1 MAEPI
6 AVLDAHGKHAQRAV
20 FTADGETLVTCGQDA
35 CIRLWKVP
43 SFAPDGA
50 FEGHAASVNTLSFSA
65 DGGLLAS
72 GSSDGTVRIW
82 SFPGGRELDVL
93 DGQVAAAVS
102 PTGGFA
108 TISTKARAVLWDGN
122 YDEVATLPLLDR
134 RLFSLAF
141 TRGRRLAPGRRDG
154 DGPPRRREGAGEGRG
169 VRGPPD
175 RGRVD
180 GALRGRHASRDD
192 RRRGDAPPPARR
204 RRGRA
209 LRRPPRAARCDAGGV
224 LARRGRASR
233 CRSTSR
239 SRSGRRSTARSSR
252 RSTSRS
258 RGSTAWASRPTA
270 ASSRTR
276 GPTDGVR
283 IWATCE
289 SGPSS
294 R

>member
-6 AVLDAHGKHAQRAV
+6 AVLDAHGKQAQRAV
-20 FTADGETLVTCGQDA
+20 FTADGETLVTCGQDG

-102 PTGGFA
+102 PAGGFA

-141 TRGRRLAPGRRDG
+141 TPDGAALLVAGTGTVHRVDVKGRAK
-154 DGPPRRREGAGEGRG
+154 AGEYAGHQTAIASMSLSPDGSLLATTGSEGTLRLRRVAGGAELFTVRLGRPG
-169 VRGPPD
+169 VMQTAFSADGSRIAVSID
-175 RGRVD
+175 FAIQLRSAVD
-180 GALRGRHASRDD
+180 GTLTSTLDVPIKGAYGVGFSPDGRFLANAGAD
-192 RRRGDAPPPARR
+192 
-204 RRGRA
+204 GR
-209 LRRPPRAARCDAGGV
+209 
-224 LARRGRASR
+224 
-233 CRSTSR
+233 
-239 SRSGRRSTARSSR
+239 
-252 RSTSRS
+252 
-258 RGSTAWASRPTA
+258 
-270 ASSRTR
+270 
-276 GPTDGVR
+276 VR
-283 IWATCE
+283 IWA
-289 SGPSS
+289 P
-294 R
+294 

>member
-6 AVLDAHGKHAQRAV
+6 AVLDAHGKQAQRAV
-20 FTADGETLVTCGQDA
+20 FTADGETLVTCGQDG

-102 PTGGFA
+102 PAGGFA

-141 TRGRRLAPGRRDG
+141 TPDGTALLVAGTGTVHRVDVKGRAK
-154 DGPPRRREGAGEGRG
+154 AGEYAGHQTAIASMSLSPDGSLLATTGSEGTLRLRRVAGGAELFTVRLGRPG
-169 VRGPPD
+169 VMQTAFSADGSRIAVSID
-175 RGRVD
+175 FAIQLRSAVD
-180 GALRGRHASRDD
+180 GTLTSTLDVPIKGAYGVGFSPDGRFLANAGAD
-192 RRRGDAPPPARR
+192 
-204 RRGRA
+204 GR
-209 LRRPPRAARCDAGGV
+209 
-224 LARRGRASR
+224 
-233 CRSTSR
+233 
-239 SRSGRRSTARSSR
+239 
-252 RSTSRS
+252 
-258 RGSTAWASRPTA
+258 
-270 ASSRTR
+270 
-276 GPTDGVR
+276 VR
-283 IWATCE
+283 IWA
-289 SGPSS
+289 S
-294 R
+294 